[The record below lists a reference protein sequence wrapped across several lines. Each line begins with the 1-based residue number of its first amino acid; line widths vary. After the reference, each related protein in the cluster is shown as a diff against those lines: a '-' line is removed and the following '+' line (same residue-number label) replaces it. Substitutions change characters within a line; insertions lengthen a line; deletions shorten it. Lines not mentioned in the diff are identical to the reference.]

1 MSQANAEAPPLS
13 IASIS
18 STVQVFLRKRAGS
31 SSRSKKKPLAGSI
44 EGRALPEAPPMPPSA
59 VRAQVFWR
67 GPYCWERWRYS
78 EKEWWELA
86 EKSAGREPLGLAG

>member
-1 MSQANAEAPPLS
+1 M
-13 IASIS
+13 ASIS
-18 STVQVFLRKRAGS
+18 STVHEVLRKRAGR
-31 SSRSKKKPLAGSI
+31 SSRSKKKPLAGSM
-44 EGRALPEAPPMPPSA
+44 EGRAAPEAPPMPPSA
-59 VRAQVFWR
+59 VRAQVFWS